1 MEPRSRAAS
10 GTCRDSCHCTLCA
23 RTLITAWLKRTRH
36 SALSAS
42 KSGFTGARF
51 LIRKRQ
57 WRAARAL
64 TRSTSHV
71 VVMDASVVH
80 AHAASARVD
89 ATVSVGAVADEEKE
103 VRG

>member
-10 GTCRDSCHCTLCA
+10 GTCRDSCPCTLCA
-23 RTLITAWLKRTRH
+23 RTLITDWLKRTRH
-36 SALSAS
+36 LASSAS
-42 KSGFTGARF
+42 RSGFTEARF

-57 WRAARAL
+57 WLAARAL
-64 TRSTSHV
+64 IRSTSRV
-71 VVMDASVVH
+71 EVMDASVVR
-80 AHAASARVD
+80 AHAASARAD